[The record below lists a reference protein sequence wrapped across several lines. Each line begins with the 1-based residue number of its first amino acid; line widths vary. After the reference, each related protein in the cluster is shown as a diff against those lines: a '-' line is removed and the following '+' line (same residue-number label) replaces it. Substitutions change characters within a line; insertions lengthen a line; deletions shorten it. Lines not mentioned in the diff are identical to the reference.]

1 MRRALLICLCASLAC
16 CSGQKK
22 EAVRKRPAVPVRT
35 LHLER
40 TTFVRALS
48 LTGEVFAPRSITLSA
63 NVEGS
68 IACCAW
74 REGDT
79 VTEAQDVFSIDRTL
93 YQREVDIA
101 RQGYYVA
108 AARDADLRAG
118 YRPEELARFEQEIL
132 WAKEQLEVSQ
142 KDRDRTKKLYEGG
155 SVSREVLEKAEL
167 AYVAAR
173 TRLDNAENQMKM
185 GREGATRTQKAV
197 SQAAELEAHAKLEL
211 ARSKFAETR
220 ITAPFAGTFTK
231 VYARPGDNAAP
242 RTPLVELAD
251 LSLLVVRFSVPESQ
265 SASIRLKQ
273 KVTVQ
278 FDAHPGRELTGEIN
292 RIHPTLDSKSRVL
305 WVEAKIFEDVR
316 LIPGMFAR
324 IRLILDEIPS
334 QIVVPEMSLITRDNE
349 HFVFTV
355 EDQKAKRKTVKV
367 GLVAGGWAQILSGL
381 EPGSLVIM
389 ENANQFR
396 DGQDVEVLKAPPTSA
411 GGGEEK
417 PRGDAPGAKPGPPNP
432 GKN

>member
-35 LHLER
+35 LQLER

-79 VTEAQDVFSIDRTL
+79 VAEAQDVFSIDRTL

-101 RQGYYVA
+101 RMGYYVA

-173 TRLDNAENQMKM
+173 TRLDNAQNQMKI

-197 SQAAELEAHAKLEL
+197 SQAAELEAHARLEL
-211 ARSKFAETR
+211 ARSRFAETR
-220 ITAPFAGTFTK
+220 ITAPFSGTLTN
-231 VYARPGDNAAP
+231 VYARPGDNASP
-242 RTPLVELAD
+242 RTPLADLAD
-251 LSLLVVRFSVPESQ
+251 LSQLVVRFSVPESQ

-324 IRLILDEIPS
+324 IHLILDELPD
-334 QIVVPEMSLITRDNE
+334 QLVVPEASVIVRDGE
-349 HFVFTV
+349 HFVYTV
-355 EDQKAKRKTVKV
+355 EGEKTRRQAVKT
-367 GLVAGGWAQILSGL
+367 GLSAGGRVQILSGL
-381 EPGSLVIM
+381 EPGSRIIP
-389 ENANQFR
+389 ENADQLR
-396 DGQDVEVLKAPPTSA
+396 DGQDVVVLPEAPKSGTA
-411 GGGEEK
+411 G
-417 PRGDAPGAKPGPPNP
+417 PGAGRPAGKPTPTP
-432 GKN
+432 KQE